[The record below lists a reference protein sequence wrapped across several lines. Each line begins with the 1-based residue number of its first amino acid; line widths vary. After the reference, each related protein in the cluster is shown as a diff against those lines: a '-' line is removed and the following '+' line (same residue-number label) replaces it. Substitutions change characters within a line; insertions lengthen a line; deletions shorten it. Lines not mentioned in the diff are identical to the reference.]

1 MSGSLEGLRDCTA
14 LRHLRLSS
22 LKQVGGTI
30 FPALAKMRK
39 LQTLMLDRSEVQG
52 GFDGLIGR
60 GDSCQLPAL
69 KRVNVESCRS
79 MTGSIIPL
87 ASCKQL
93 VSLDLSFTDLTGAR
107 AILMMGRLCPHLK
120 RVKAVLA
127 PRIMFR
133 LDKSHVAMIKRLEPS
148 QDHSADRFNKPNWA
162 QFATELRRKRPD
174 LDVTTDVTAK

>member
-1 MSGSLEGLRDCTA
+1 M
-14 LRHLRLSS
+14 
-22 LKQVGGTI
+22 
-30 FPALAKMRK
+30 
-39 LQTLMLDRSEVQG
+39 
-52 GFDGLIGR
+52 
-60 GDSCQLPAL
+60 
-69 KRVNVESCRS
+69 
-79 MTGSIIPL
+79 
-87 ASCKQL
+87 
-93 VSLDLSFTDLTGAR
+93 SLDLSFTDLTGAR

>member
-1 MSGSLEGLRDCTA
+1 MSDRAA
-14 LRHLRLSS
+14 LRAYLKLKREPGTLRFFRVASADYAVYDLWGEDAEA
-22 LKQVGGTI
+22 V
-30 FPALAKMRK
+30 AA
-39 LQTLMLDRSEVQG
+39 
-52 GFDGLIGR
+52 
-60 GDSCQLPAL
+60 GDYGSTQLPAL